1 MTRNAAMTVPF
12 EPHRFRSTVPY
23 YVRYRVP
30 DPNRLIAFVAERC
43 GLERASHVL
52 DLGCGPGQLAIAFAR
67 LGSAVTAIDPEPR
80 MLAAARERAAVAGV
94 SLKAIEGSSYDL
106 QPDLGRFRLVT
117 LGRSFHWMDRGA
129 TLALLDRMV
138 ERGGGTALFGDKR
151 IEIRG
156 VDWRPLVERL
166 QEEFV
171 PARAVSARASLGS
184 RSGAAQ
190 RHDRLCLNRGG
201 RGHARCGAATI
212 ARV

>member
-1 MTRNAAMTVPF
+1 MRA
-12 EPHRFRSTVPY
+12 
-23 YVRYRVP
+23 VRR
-30 DPNRLIAFVAERC
+30 
-43 GLERASHVL
+43 
-52 DLGCGPGQLAIAFAR
+52 
-67 LGSAVTAIDPEPR
+67 EPR
-80 MLAAARERAAVAGV
+80 VRQAMPGAQRSRIRLLNSPGMDGGQRLAAARERAAAAGV

-129 TLALLDRMV
+129 TLVLLDRMV
-138 ERGGGTALFGDKR
+138 ERGGGIALFGDKR
-151 IEIRG
+151 IEIRD

-166 QEEFV
+166 QEELV

-190 RHDRLCLNRGG
+190 RHDRRCVNRGG
-201 RGHARCGAATI
+201 RGHARCGAATT